1 LAYQFPST
9 HYTRLKSL
17 VDELDPNDSAGWELR
32 LYSRDPRVNG
42 KQVHKVIH
50 PYLPTECDELDLRT
64 GDYVYVGG
72 EALANSPDGWVE
84 GTSWLTGLTGLL
96 PESYTERTAESDAWT
111 LHKKVPLNHATQ
123 ADIKY
128 ARHQHDM
135 EDDKAAKEAA
145 DAKHD
150 DDYFDMGNMPVIEN
164 LYANVLKEETGV
176 QQSRDRT
183 ESRKLF
189 LMRHGERVDF
199 TFGIWVPYCFDETG
213 KYTRKDLNMPETV
226 PERSDGPGAYVKDT
240 PLTNVGVFQAEKV
253 GEAAKEKLI
262 DIGYAYC
269 SPAFRCIQT
278 CDGFLRGCGKRD
290 DIKIKVEPGLFEW
303 SMWYAEGLPEWMP
316 PAELAAAGYNID
328 LDYKP
333 FITEAELR
341 ETRETCAQYYLR
353 NAFVAREA
361 LKAHPTGNVLLVGH
375 SATLDVCSRELVGKK
390 PRTANDMTKILQKV
404 PYCGFVQLAQEGDKW
419 EITEPPFPPITHT
432 TNQRFDYKILLD

>member
-150 DDYFDMGNMPVIEN
+150 DDYFDMGNMPVIERRFP
-164 LYANVLKEETGV
+164 
-176 QQSRDRT
+176 Q
-183 ESRKLF
+183 
-189 LMRHGERVDF
+189 
-199 TFGIWVPYCFDETG
+199 
-213 KYTRKDLNMPETV
+213 
-226 PERSDGPGAYVKDT
+226 
-240 PLTNVGVFQAEKV
+240 
-253 GEAAKEKLI
+253 GEA
-262 DIGYAYC
+262 
-269 SPAFRCIQT
+269 
-278 CDGFLRGCGKRD
+278 
-290 DIKIKVEPGLFEW
+290 
-303 SMWYAEGLPEWMP
+303 LP
-316 PAELAAAGYNID
+316 L
-328 LDYKP
+328 
-333 FITEAELR
+333 
-341 ETRETCAQYYLR
+341 
-353 NAFVAREA
+353 
-361 LKAHPTGNVLLVGH
+361 H
-375 SATLDVCSRELVGKK
+375 
-390 PRTANDMTKILQKV
+390 
-404 PYCGFVQLAQEGDKW
+404 
-419 EITEPPFPPITHT
+419 
-432 TNQRFDYKILLD
+432 